1 MHFGEEQ
8 IKFADRGLFKI
19 SDLLEYN
26 DDNYFI
32 RVNNIRYKI
41 KRNSSATK
49 AQRHKE
55 ELSI

>member
-19 SDLLEYN
+19 SDLIEYD

-32 RVNNIRYKI
+32 RVNNRRYKI
-41 KRNSSATK
+41 KRNTFA
-49 AQRHKE
+49 
-55 ELSI
+55 L